1 MNIKAFSDK
10 LYRFSCHFVSI
21 CSLLLTGL
29 LFISAFLFTCY
40 ATDMETQLVLTG
52 WDNPLFNLLGLSVF
66 LLLFWCIRYF
76 LSKNSPRRKKM
87 LLGIVL
93 IWCVLL
99 GGIMIVFGRTMP
111 SADPMSVFSMAE
123 ELAAGNTAV
132 IHPTD
137 SYISYYPQQIGLI
150 AFYEIIIR
158 IWNLLPFSMR
168 AFPAIQCLYV
178 LLACVIILFQYK
190 TVHLFWED
198 DTADCLYLLLIG
210 ANLPFFMYTSFVY
223 GEIPSFAMISIGFY
237 YAVKLWK
244 LCREDKLPLKPAL
257 QYGAFSLLALTA
269 SVLLRKNSLIMII
282 AVVLV
287 TFFQWI
293 GTKKHFLPGYMVLC
307 IICSMSILPMF
318 ESIYEHRSGSKIN
331 SGVPAI
337 TYFAMGMQE
346 SSRGCGW
353 YNGFNFNTYQSTG
366 LDREA
371 TSLLSRQAIARRLT
385 YFKQHPGYTAD
396 FYGNKFLSQWAD
408 GSYACRQATLA
419 TYGGRSE
426 VMSSLYG
433 GNLGNYFISYCN
445 AYQNLLYLGAF
456 LFCIFHRKEKSL
468 PMYLGLIGGL
478 GGFLFHMLWEAN
490 SRYIFL
496 YSLLLLPYA
505 AQGWNRVYL
514 SLEKRLKKA
523 GDGNKERALL

>member
-1 MNIKAFSDK
+1 MRKDIFMKAFSDK
-10 LYRFSCHFVSI
+10 LYHFSYQFVSI

-40 ATDMETQLVLTG
+40 ATDMETQLVLTK
-52 WDNPLFNLLGLSVF
+52 WDNPFGNLLGLLIF
-66 LLLFWCIRYF
+66 LLLFGGIRHI
-76 LSKNSPRRKKM
+76 LSKNSPKHKITLLGMVLLWCM
-87 LLGIVL
+87 LLGGL
-93 IWCVLL
+93 
-99 GGIMIVFGRTMP
+99 MIVFGRTMP
-111 SADPMSVFSMAE
+111 SADPMSVFAMAE
-123 ELAAGNTAV
+123 ELAAGNTSV

-190 TVHLFWED
+190 TVHLCWED
-198 DTADCLYLLLIG
+198 DLTDCLYLLLIG

-237 YAVKLWK
+237 YVVKFWK
-244 LCREDKLPLKPAL
+244 GCGEDHFSLKSAL
-257 QYGAFSLLALTA
+257 VYAALSLLALTA

-293 GTKKHFLPGYMVLC
+293 RSSKNNLARHILPWFLILC
-307 IICSMSILPMF
+307 ILCSMSILPLF
-318 ESIYEHRSGSKIN
+318 ESIYEHRSGNSIS

-353 YNGFNFNTYQSTG
+353 YNGFNFNTYQATG
-366 LDREA
+366 LDTQV
-371 TSLLSRQAIARRLT
+371 TSEISRQAMAERLH
-385 YFKQHPGYTAD
+385 YFKSHPGYTAD

-419 TYGGRSE
+419 TYGGRSAW
-426 VMSSLYG
+426 MNSLYEDS
-433 GNLGNYFISYCN
+433 LGNYFISYCN
-445 AYQNLLYLGAF
+445 AFQNLLYLGAF
-456 LFCIFHRKEKSL
+456 LFCIFRKKGKSL
-468 PMYLGLIGGL
+468 PVYLGLIGVL
-478 GGFLFHMLWEAN
+478 GGFLFHMIWEAN

-505 AQGWNRVYL
+505 ARGWNQFYQRF
-514 SLEKRLKKA
+514 E
-523 GDGNKERALL
+523 NN